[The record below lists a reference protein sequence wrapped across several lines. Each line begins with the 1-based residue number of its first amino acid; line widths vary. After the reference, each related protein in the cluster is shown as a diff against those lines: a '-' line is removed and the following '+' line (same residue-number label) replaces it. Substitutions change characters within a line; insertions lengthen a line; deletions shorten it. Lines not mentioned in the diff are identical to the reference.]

1 MDECYKCFAL
11 GERTLLFDAVS
22 VDGIIKICRRCS
34 LKENIPIIKKPNTLK
49 LKESE
54 KNQTVYDRISKISG
68 VDRKQNIFEQKKELL
83 KKQETSLK
91 DIVDKNFRMNFK
103 QEEKSKD
110 DLINNFHWIIMRAR
124 RSKKLTQEQLAK
136 EIEEPVIAIQMVEKG
151 VFPEDNFRFIIK
163 LENYLKI
170 RLLKPEI
177 AEKIKEQKKFDLDE
191 DTTKELTISDLQEM
205 KEKRESKILG
215 NEYIEK
221 EDLSNEEIDDLIFG
235 RK

>member
-1 MDECYKCFAL
+1 MEVCYKCGISEEKA
-11 GERTLLFDAVS
+11 GLFDVILIEGVS
-22 VDGIIKICRRCS
+22 KICRNCS
-34 LKENIPIIKKPNTLK
+34 SKEDIPIIKKPNVFK
-49 LKESE
+49 IKESQ
-54 KNQTVYDRISKISG
+54 KKQTVYDRISKISG
-68 VDRKQNIFEQKKELL
+68 VSRKQDIPKQEKELL
-83 KKQETSLK
+83 EKQETTLK
-91 DIVDKNFRMNFK
+91 DIIDRNFRANFK
-103 QEEKSKD
+103 HEKKSKD
-110 DLINNFHWIIMRAR
+110 DLIKNFHWIIMRAR